1 MNYTHYDFEGL
12 WFDTFKKVLNL
23 NEALNGAGLDKSQ
36 LREVATSIFIAKSQ
50 RGIVRPDTDD
60 DLPFE
65 NPADSSSNNYSNR
78 NNGNGQAKTTHASAK
93 QIITIKGLLKNPK
106 VKPKERQRIQTLLA
120 EPEVDKAK
128 ASEILDY
135 FFGKTEKRGNQWVKV
150 TEGVLAER

>member
-12 WFDTFKKVLNL
+12 WFDTFQKVLSI
-23 NEALNGAGLDKSQ
+23 NESLNGAGLDKSQ

-50 RGIVRPDTDD
+50 RGIVRPEYSDQSYDEPVEFPT
-60 DLPFE
+60 
-65 NPADSSSNNYSNR
+65 SNNR
-78 NNGNGQAKTTHASAK
+78 NNGNGQTKPASAK

-106 VKPKERQRIQTLLA
+106 ITPKERERIRALLD

-128 ASEILDY
+128 ASEVLDFY
-135 FFGKTEKRGNQWVKV
+135 FGKSEKQGNQWVKV